1 MAGIFE
7 LFVDAESHFRFRI
20 KAPDG
25 TVMAVSKAFA
35 DKASA
40 VAGIAAVREYAGM
53 GLVADLTPSAGR
65 TAPAKHSSGAPAHEV
80 RRISAAEIH
89 ARSRPPR
96 GAPNGSRWA
105 DTA

>member
-1 MAGIFE
+1 MFE

-25 TVMAVSKAFA
+25 TVMAVSKAFT

-53 GLVADLTPSAGR
+53 GLVSDLTPSASR
-65 TAPAKHSSGAPAHEV
+65 TPPAMHSSLSPAHEV
-80 RRISAAEIH
+80 RRISAADIH
-89 ARSRPPR
+89 ARSRPAR
-96 GAPNGSRWA
+96 GAPNGSQRA
-105 DTA
+105 GTA

>member
-7 LFVDAESHFRFRI
+7 LFLDAESHFRFRI

-35 DKASA
+35 DKTSV

-53 GLVADLTPSAGR
+53 GLVADLTPSASR
-65 TAPAKHSSGAPAHEV
+65 TPPAIHSSSAPAHEV
-80 RRISAAEIH
+80 RSISAAEIH
-89 ARSRPPR
+89 AHSRPAR